1 MHLTE
6 LQSNYMYGKRINVFL
21 NIYQSLEPHV
31 WQMLLLTAV
40 VIAWLVQVSIML
52 GAVCYS
58 EIVCD

>member
-1 MHLTE
+1 
-6 LQSNYMYGKRINVFL
+6 MYGRRLNVFL

-31 WQMLLLTAV
+31 RLTLLLTAV
-40 VIAWLVQVSIML
+40 VIAWLTQVSVML